1 MVGDTEYTAHR
12 SENGAGGEFRLRLR
26 PSVFLPL
33 IVFLGLVVHLLLPR
47 ITVLDQSL
55 HVLQSLSV
63 GVIGLAILAQATS
76 YVANGALLRAIVTS
90 SRERIPLARAV
101 AIVMAASTV
110 CLVAGGIV
118 GYGAAV
124 FEWTRRSGT
133 SRQTAAIAAWLPSVF
148 DAAALVVVAL
158 VSAMA
163 LLRGH
168 RLPTS
173 AISALSIVI
182 ALLVSVIAASFYAI
196 SRPSR
201 FAVLF
206 RAARRIPLLRRR
218 MPDDAEGLEQRAGA
232 VSAALRGRTGVEAA
246 SCALLN
252 LVFDMATLALV
263 FVAARHPVSPAVLI
277 AGYGVPLLLGRFS
290 FLPGGIAVVEIGMT
304 ALYTALGVPSQV
316 AIVAVLTYRLI
327 SFWMPTLAGIPVAVA
342 LQVSRPQP

>member
-1 MVGDTEYTAHR
+1 MNAAAASDERIHNLTRGRRPRSPSKSGMVGDTEYTAHR

-124 FEWTRRSGT
+124 FEW
-133 SRQTAAIAAWLPSVF
+133 
-148 DAAALVVVAL
+148 
-158 VSAMA
+158 
-163 LLRGH
+163 
-168 RLPTS
+168 
-173 AISALSIVI
+173 
-182 ALLVSVIAASFYAI
+182 
-196 SRPSR
+196 
-201 FAVLF
+201 
-206 RAARRIPLLRRR
+206 
-218 MPDDAEGLEQRAGA
+218 
-232 VSAALRGRTGVEAA
+232 
-246 SCALLN
+246 
-252 LVFDMATLALV
+252 
-263 FVAARHPVSPAVLI
+263 
-277 AGYGVPLLLGRFS
+277 
-290 FLPGGIAVVEIGMT
+290 
-304 ALYTALGVPSQV
+304 
-316 AIVAVLTYRLI
+316 
-327 SFWMPTLAGIPVAVA
+327 
-342 LQVSRPQP
+342 